1 MFISVKTGFL
11 TWDWDKLKKHTLYTG
26 RIWLWLFVV
35 ALLLGSGAAYRVVGK
50 HYHITVNRPIKLPV
64 PLEDFPLKVGNWV
77 GKESIIPTI
86 TREYMEKNFADD
98 FLSRRYINNVSNQW
112 ADVYVV
118 YCASKP
124 GGILGH
130 RPRVCYRGHGWIH
143 DSTEQ
148 INVVSQSGRDISCLL
163 HRFHRPAPQYDS
175 IIVLNFYILNGQITT
190 DEDKFSGYWGR
201 RVNIAGDPARYVAQV
216 QISSVHENFVRSAA
230 REFTDLIL
238 RFLPDKKSEVRRQ
251 KLEVRNRK
259 R

>member
-1 MFISVKTGFL
+1 MCYEQGQ
-11 TWDWDKLKKHTLYTG
+11 DKLKKHISYIG
-26 RIWLWLFVV
+26 RIWLWLLV
-35 ALLLGSGAAYRVVGK
+35 AVLLLGSGAVYRVVGE
-50 HYHITVNRPIKLPV
+50 HYNITINRPIKLPV

-77 GKESIIPTI
+77 GKESGIPTT

-98 FLSRRYINNVSNQW
+98 FVSRRYIDNVSNQW
-112 ADVYVV
+112 ADIYVV

-130 RPRVCYRGHGWIH
+130 RPRVCYRGYGWIH
-143 DSTEQ
+143 DNTKQ

-190 DEDKFSGYWGR
+190 DEDGFSGYWGR

-230 REFTDLIL
+230 REFTDLIIH
-238 RFLPDKKSEVRRQ
+238 FLPDSNSNDKVTRQ
-251 KLEVRNRK
+251 
-259 R
+259 